1 MKKYQLTLKKSAK
14 NTQWKIIGSLI
25 SGAGETEY
33 PHAKKINLDAYF
45 TPYIKINSK
54 QMQYLIIEFET
65 MLLLKQ
71 NHKKQTPWH

>member
-1 MKKYQLTLKKSAK
+1 M
-14 NTQWKIIGSLI
+14 IESLI

-33 PHAKKINLDAYF
+33 PHAKINLDTYF

-54 QMQYLIIEFET
+54 QMQYLITEFET

-71 NHKKQTPWH
+71 NHKKQTP